1 MLSHSFVRTDLW
13 MMIIT
18 TAIMITIAKT
28 FCLFKFSKLNIISIC
43 GFVWSSFTANF
54 GGKPSGS
61 PIDLKKPYKI
71 IVFISLLGGVVI
83 WIAYRS
89 FLCAEL
95 SIVEEKLPFKDLE
108 SLSKTTWRY
117 NSLPDNVIF
126 NNFDDNYQIDY

>member
-1 MLSHSFVRTDLW
+1 MLIISFERTDLW

-18 TAIMITIAKT
+18 TALIITIAKT
-28 FCLFKFSKLNIISIC
+28 FYLFQFSKLNFISIC
-43 GFVWSSFTANF
+43 GFLWTSFTANF
-54 GGKPSGS
+54 GGKPSES
-61 PIDLKKPYKI
+61 PIDLKKSYKI
-71 IVFISLLGGVVI
+71 TVFISLLGGVVI

-117 NSLPDNVIF
+117 SIIIF
-126 NNFDDNYQIDY
+126 LIMLYLTILMIHIK